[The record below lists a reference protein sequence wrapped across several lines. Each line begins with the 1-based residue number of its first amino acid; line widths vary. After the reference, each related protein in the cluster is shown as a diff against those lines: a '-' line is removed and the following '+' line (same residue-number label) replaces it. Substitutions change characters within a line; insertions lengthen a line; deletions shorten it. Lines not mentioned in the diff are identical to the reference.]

1 MTQSQQIIEEL
12 YDAYTKTAAN
22 IIAYYEGNEMDEKLK
37 ELKCI
42 VNNNSVQDKKLR
54 LFRERKNQL
63 LNLNNDDDNDDYHK
77 EQSDTENR
85 LNMV

>member
-1 MTQSQQIIEEL
+1 
-12 YDAYTKTAAN
+12 
-22 IIAYYEGNEMDEKLK
+22 MDEKLK

-63 LNLNNDDDNDDYHK
+63 LNVNNDDDNDDNHM
-77 EQSDTENR
+77 EQSNIGNR
-85 LNMV
+85 LNVITKYK

>member
-1 MTQSQQIIEEL
+1 
-12 YDAYTKTAAN
+12 
-22 IIAYYEGNEMDEKLK
+22 MDEKLK

-63 LNLNNDDDNDDYHK
+63 LNLNNDDDNDDNHM
-77 EQSDTENR
+77 EQSDIENR
-85 LNMV
+85 LNVITKYK

>member
-1 MTQSQQIIEEL
+1 
-12 YDAYTKTAAN
+12 
-22 IIAYYEGNEMDEKLK
+22 MDEKLK

-42 VNNNSVQDKKLR
+42 VNNNSVQDKKLK

-63 LNLNNDDDNDDYHK
+63 LNLNNDDDNDDNHM

-85 LNMV
+85 LNVITKYK

>member
-1 MTQSQQIIEEL
+1 
-12 YDAYTKTAAN
+12 
-22 IIAYYEGNEMDEKLK
+22 MDEKLK

-63 LNLNNDDDNDDYHK
+63 LNLNNDDDNDDYHM
-77 EQSDTENR
+77 EQSNTGNR
-85 LNMV
+85 LNVITKYK

>member
-1 MTQSQQIIEEL
+1 
-12 YDAYTKTAAN
+12 
-22 IIAYYEGNEMDEKLK
+22 MDEKLK

-63 LNLNNDDDNDDYHK
+63 LNLNNDDDNDDNHM
-77 EQSDTENR
+77 EQSNTGNR
-85 LNMV
+85 LNVITKYK